1 MTTGEFDFNNFSQRN
16 SAPGV
21 ALPAVSGAQTEQ
33 NQIRVISSL
42 EEMRAAVDAV
52 AASAQRLMSIYT
64 PDLEPDLY
72 DQNGFLEI
80 VKRFVLARRFAK
92 ARVLLSDSGRLLRD
106 NNRFIAMGRRLT
118 SCIDIR
124 PLAGSAKQRACA
136 LPDRRRPRHRL
147 PRAPG
152 SLGRRRRSQQSA
164 GGAPVSRRVRRDLA
178 CELARRARA
187 PVPALVSRALESR
200 SDRRRDRRARR
211 PFSHG
216 RRTHRRPAG
225 AQPAR
230 RPPRRS

>member
-1 MTTGEFDFNNFSQRN
+1 MTTGELDFNSFSQRV
-16 SAPGV
+16 SAPGGGMSV
-21 ALPAVSGAQTEQ
+21 ASGNTGTSEQ

-124 PLAGSAKQRACA
+124 PAAGNARQRACA
-136 LPDRRRPRHRL
+136 YLIADDRAIVYRVHPDRWDGVADLNNPPVARQYLDEFDEIWHAS
-147 PRAPG
+147 AP
-152 SLGRRRRSQQSA
+152 
-164 GGAPVSRRVRRDLA
+164 D
-178 CELARRARA
+178 ELARQHLR
-187 PVPALVSRALESR
+187 
-200 SDRRRDRRARR
+200 
-211 PFSHG
+211 
-216 RRTHRRPAG
+216 
-225 AQPAR
+225 
-230 RPPRRS
+230 